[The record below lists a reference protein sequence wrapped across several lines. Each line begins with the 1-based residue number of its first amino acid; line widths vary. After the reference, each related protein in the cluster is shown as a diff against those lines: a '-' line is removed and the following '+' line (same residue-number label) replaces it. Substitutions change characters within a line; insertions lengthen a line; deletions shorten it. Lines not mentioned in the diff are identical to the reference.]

1 MNAVRDLQFSVL
13 DKEEVSALLLLPA
26 KASCLLVMAH
36 GAGAGMN
43 HSFMSAMASELAA
56 VGIGTLRFQ
65 FPYMEQRRGVPDPQ
79 PVLLATVAAAVKL
92 AGKLAPKL
100 PLFAG
105 GKSMGGRMTS
115 LAAAEQ
121 SWERASER
129 ASERAPE
136 RAPEVAPES
145 AVERVS
151 GLVFFGFPLHP
162 PKRPGIKRAEHLKQV
177 KQPMLFLQGTRDEL
191 ADLAL
196 LRPICDGLGS
206 QATLYIVEGADHSFH
221 VLKRSG
227 KTDAEVLAEL
237 ARTVEAWTADQGA
250 PATAK
255 KSARPAKP

>member
-1 MNAVRDLQFSVL
+1 MNAVRELQFSVL
-13 DKEEVSALLLLPA
+13 DKDEVSALLLFPP

-43 HSFMSAMASELAA
+43 HSFMSAMAHELAA
-56 VGIGTLRFQ
+56 VGIGTLRYQ

-79 PVLLATVAAAVKL
+79 PVLTATVAAAAKM
-92 AGKLAPKL
+92 AAKLAPEL

-121 SWERASER
+121 
-129 ASERAPE
+129 PHD
-136 RAPEVAPES
+136 S
-145 AVERVS
+145 ALQSIR
-151 GLVFFGFPLHP
+151 GLAFFGFPLHP
-162 PKRPGIKRAEHLKQV
+162 PKRPGIKRAEHLKLV

-196 LRPICDGLGS
+196 LRPICNELGS
-206 QATLYIVEGADHSFH
+206 QATLYILEGADHSFH

-227 KTDAEVLAEL
+227 KTDAEVLGEL
-237 ARTVEAWTADQGA
+237 ARTVEAWTADKSDL
-250 PATAK
+250 ATAK
-255 KSARPAKP
+255 NSARPVKP

>member
-1 MNAVRDLQFSVL
+1 MNAVRDLRFSVR
-13 DKEEVSALLLLPA
+13 DKEEVSALLLLPP

-43 HSFMSAMASELAA
+43 HSFMSAMANELAA
-56 VGIGTLRFQ
+56 VGIGTLRYQ
-65 FPYMEQRRGVPDPQ
+65 FPYMEQHRGVPDPQ
-79 PVLLATVAAAVKL
+79 PVLLATVEAAVKL
-92 AGKLAPKL
+92 AARIAPQL

-121 SWERASER
+121 SSER
-129 ASERAPE
+129 ASEDAPQ
-136 RAPEVAPES
+136 S
-145 AVERVS
+145 ALQVVR

-162 PKRPGIKRAEHLKQV
+162 PKRPGIKRAEHLKLV

-196 LRPICDGLGS
+196 LRPIGDGLGE
-206 QATLYIVEGADHSFH
+206 QAALYIVEGADHSFH

-227 KTDAEVLAEL
+227 KSDAEVLAEL
-237 ARTVEAWTADQGA
+237 ARTVAAWTADQSA
-250 PATAK
+250 ATVE
-255 KSARPAKP
+255 KSARPAKPST